1 MLIILSMLALLMCF
15 SATGAYRGNKI
26 SYQQLG
32 PEVTSAFYF
41 LEENDINTNTSSE
54 SPVENGEDEDNS
66 KEKVFHRLASL
77 YFSNLS
83 RQQYL
88 CQHSI
93 FQQIRLEIE
102 TPPPRHS

>member
-1 MLIILSMLALLMCF
+1 MLIILSMLALLMCY
-15 SATGAYRGNKI
+15 SAVGADRGNKI
-26 SYQQLG
+26 SYQKSG
-32 PEVTSAFYF
+32 PEETSASYF
-41 LEENDINTNTSSE
+41 LEENDINTNTSFE
-54 SPVENGEDEDNS
+54 SPVDQGEDEDNS

-77 YFSNLS
+77 NFSNLS
-83 RQQYL
+83 RQHYL